1 MASSDRVYRIL
12 WRDNGAL
19 SKLFSIIFGKDG
31 SYYVTSPY
39 HPIDT
44 AYVHRMRIRYGKHGE
59 AIEIPRGNIV
69 EYGFL
74 KGVQNNLK
82 LAHHP
87 DGFVQFSGRGIKSG
101 KDVNGHPKGL
111 GVQAWPLTSFCE
123 GPAFGMSIVGM
134 QHFKK
139 YEGRGDGNTIV
150 FDSSHYSHEV
160 PLTTFVIEGHYFPAD
175 CRQFIY
181 RVCTGG
187 LEVTKIHPAGLSM
200 PLRVVLP
207 DPSCA
212 LGGFIGLRMYPHANH
227 IFDDCE
233 CGFHLGSST
242 GNEIIDEEGVN
253 WFEQLYCFYPK
264 LPGMEPDHIEPTSM
278 NFAAKSLWKP

>member
-1 MASSDRVYRIL
+1 MASADRVYRIL
-12 WRDNGAL
+12 WRDNDAFT
-19 SKLFSIIFGKDG
+19 KLCTIILGKDG

-39 HPIDT
+39 HPIDE

-59 AIEIPRGNIV
+59 DIRIPKEHIL

-74 KGVQNNLK
+74 KDVQNNLK

-87 DGFVQFSGRGIKSG
+87 DGFIHFSGRGLRSG
-101 KDVNGHPKGL
+101 KDENGVPKGL
-111 GVQAWPLTSFCE
+111 GVQAWPLSSFCA

-139 YEGRGDGNTIV
+139 HDAKETDNLII
-150 FDSSHYSHEV
+150 FDSSDFSHEV
-160 PLTTFVIEGHYFPAD
+160 QLTTFVVEGHYFPGD

-181 RVCTGG
+181 PSSKGG
-187 LEVTKIHPAGLSM
+187 LEITKIHPTGLSM
-200 PLRVVLP
+200 PLRVLLP

-212 LGGFIGLRMYPHANH
+212 LRGFIGLRMYPHENQ
-227 IFDDCE
+227 IFRDCQ
-233 CGFHLGSST
+233 CGFHLGSSA
-242 GNEIIDEEGVN
+242 GNEIIDEQGVH

-264 LPGMEPDHIEPTSM
+264 LSAIEPDHIQPTSYDYR
-278 NFAAKSLWKP
+278 AE